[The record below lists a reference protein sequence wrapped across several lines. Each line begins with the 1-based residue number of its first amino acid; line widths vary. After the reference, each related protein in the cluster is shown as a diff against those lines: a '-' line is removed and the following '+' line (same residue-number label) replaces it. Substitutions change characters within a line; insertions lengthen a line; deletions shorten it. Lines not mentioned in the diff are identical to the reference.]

1 MEKFINTIESKNLS
15 SRAEGD
21 LVNEQTFQSCMH
33 KVLIWDFL
41 KVDHLEYVAVTK
53 EQNLLQL
60 SNMFMLDTGL
70 IGKFIRDCKLLF
82 LFIFCSCL
90 KLSC

>member
-33 KVLIWDFL
+33 KVLIRDFL
-41 KVDHLEYVAVTK
+41 KVDRLEYVVVTK
-53 EQNLLQL
+53 KQ
-60 SNMFMLDTGL
+60 
-70 IGKFIRDCKLLF
+70 KLAA
-82 LFIFCSCL
+82 I
-90 KLSC
+90 K